1 MRDEVINMIKN
12 EDGTIR
18 IDSEEITEY
27 IQNKLGFDAGDIFC
41 DYTLYPGIK
50 GDYVRMR
57 VCMKGEKVFDNNPDI
72 ITVGPFPMNKCIS
85 NHVLDVIKP
94 YMYPSFEDRMDDPNF
109 IRDLRDNGIYGQNLA
124 ELRMY
129 CSLKYDRVNDIF
141 YIILQTTKII
151 RDMLEFEIDGWYAI
165 MIGNINEVR
174 GFMIKPKH
182 VSA

>member
-1 MRDEVINMIKN
+1 MIKN
-12 EDGTIR
+12 EDGTIQ

-27 IQNKLGFDAGDIFC
+27 IQNKLGFDTGDIFC

-50 GDYVRMR
+50 GDYVKMR
-57 VCMKGEKVFDNNPDI
+57 VCIKGDKVFDNNPDTI
-72 ITVGPFPMNKCIS
+72 IVGPFPMNKCIS

-94 YMYPSFEDRMDDPNF
+94 YMHPSFEDRMDDPDF
-109 IRDLRDNGIYGQNLA
+109 IWDLRDKGIYGQNLT

-129 CSLKYDRVNDIF
+129 RSLTYDRVNNIF

-151 RDMLEFEIDGWYAI
+151 RDMLGFEIDGWYA
-165 MIGNINEVR
+165 MTESMNKVC
-174 GFMIKPKH
+174 GFVIKPKH